1 MSTYD
6 QQDIKAILNRAAE
19 LQQRSSGSA
28 TLSESSEKLS
38 LEEIEEIAR
47 DAGVSPDYV
56 REAALEYEGIPVEKP
71 IFVDTGDFNSTEL
84 IGFAKG
90 KLDKRTWAELR
101 SIIEYH
107 FDSPGK
113 VVRRP
118 EGIQWKA
125 KPKGILKFLESRK
138 SPEVD
143 IESENYHTSI
153 RIKKSLKT
161 INKYYLP
168 ALFAYTLS
176 VFFFVLT
183 LSGEMGNDIVP
194 AFIFIGVTLGAGEFL
209 RRWAKRKKKKD
220 RTNLLELM
228 QQLQTIVTR
237 RFKASKKKSI
247 EAGDTK
253 ESILPDLA
261 QSETER
267 ENDREIKK
275 QPGKK
280 STRN

>member
-6 QQDIKAILNRAAE
+6 QQDIKAILNRAVE
-19 LQQRSSGSA
+19 LQQRSSGNE
-28 TLSESSEKLS
+28 TVSEVSQKLS

-71 IFVDTGDFNSTEL
+71 LFIDTGDHNTIEL

-113 VVRRP
+113 VTRRP

-125 KPKGILKFLESRK
+125 MPKGILKFLASRK
-138 SPEVD
+138 SPEVE
-143 IESENYHTSI
+143 IESENHRTSI
-153 RIKKSLKT
+153 RIRKSLKT
-161 INKYYLP
+161 VNKYYIP
-168 ALFAYTLS
+168 SIAAVLFA
-176 VFFFVLT
+176 FFFFSMT
-183 LSGEMGNDIVP
+183 IIGEMGSDGEGLLPVV
-194 AFIFIGVTLGAGEFL
+194 FLLGFAEIS
-209 RRWAKRKKKKD
+209 RRWVKRKKEK
-220 RTNLLELM
+220 RRNQLLELM

-237 RFKASKKKSI
+237 RFKASMTEGATKGSNKFIDFEHINDDSDPHSEAQAHPDRAKS
-247 EAGDTK
+247 
-253 ESILPDLA
+253 
-261 QSETER
+261 
-267 ENDREIKK
+267 
-275 QPGKK
+275 
-280 STRN
+280 